1 MSGSVVVLSQVLP
14 VAAAT
19 PAAAHAAAAARGADH
34 GPLETAAAAPSRQV
48 RRLPRLFPGKCSP
61 ALPWQL
67 QQQQQLGHRHQRQER
82 HHLIETH
89 RIRL

>member
-14 VAAAT
+14 AAAAT
-19 PAAAHAAAAARGADH
+19 PVAAHAAAARGADR
-34 GPLETAAAAPSRQV
+34 GPLDTAAAAPSRQV
-48 RRLPRLFPGKCSP
+48 RCFPRLFPGNCSP